1 MNRLTDR
8 PPLTQT
14 DKLCMAAFAG
24 VFLTANLAVWV
35 MDCAAYRAAGAVTGV
50 DKPPVAAIV
59 TEVPIDCTRLIEA
72 AEAFRADPYNPAIP
86 LARDLQK
93 ALREACEAHTVPVSL
108 ALGLIQVE
116 SSFDPEAVSPG
127 GDYGLCQLN
136 PRYFPSNLTPAE
148 NLQAGVGYLG
158 KLLEQY
164 DGDIGAALT
173 AYNAG
178 HDTGSRSYSNL
189 ILNAEKRWRD
199 EA

>member
-1 MNRLTDR
+1 MDIGKKPAVT
-8 PPLTQT
+8 PT
-14 DKLCMAAFAG
+14 DKLCLAALAG
-24 VFLTANLAVWV
+24 VFLTANLAVWA
-35 MDCAAYRAAGAVTGV
+35 MDCAAYRAAAETAME
-50 DKPPVAAIV
+50 DKPPAAVVV
-59 TEVPIDCTRLIEA
+59 TAVPMDCTRLIKA
-72 AEAFRADPYNPAIP
+72 AEALRADPYNPDIP
-86 LARDLQK
+86 LAWDLQQI
-93 ALREACEAHTVPVSL
+93 LREACEAHTVPVSL
-108 ALGLIQVE
+108 ALGLIEVE
-116 SSFDPEAVSPG
+116 SNFDPEAVSPG

-136 PRYFPSNLTPAE
+136 PKYFPSGLTPAE

-164 DGDIGAALT
+164 AGDIGAALT